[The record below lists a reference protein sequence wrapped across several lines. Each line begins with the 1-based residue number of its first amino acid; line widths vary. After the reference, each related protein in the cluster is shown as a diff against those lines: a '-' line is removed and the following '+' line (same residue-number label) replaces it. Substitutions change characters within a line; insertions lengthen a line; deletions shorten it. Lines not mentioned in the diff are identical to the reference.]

1 MALNPVAIFNRWF
14 REACAASAPLPESM
28 ALATSDRRGRPS
40 VRYVLL
46 KQADESGFVFY
57 TNLDSRKGRE
67 LIANPYASLAFYWDV
82 LGKQVRVDGKVTLV
96 DESEADAYWATRPRE
111 SQLAGATSCQSR
123 PIASHILLLQRWRQ
137 LRQEMSGK
145 AVPRPRGWTGFRLTP
160 QRIEFWIRGEHRLHK
175 RELFTRRRQGWEKQL
190 LQP

>member
-1 MALNPVAIFNRWF
+1 MALNPVTIFNRWF
-14 REACAASAPLPESM
+14 REACAAGAPLPESM
-28 ALATSDRRGRPS
+28 ALATCDSRGRPS

-46 KQADESGFVFY
+46 KQADDSGFVFY

-111 SQLAGATSCQSR
+111 SQLAGATSHQSR
-123 PIASHILLLQRWRQ
+123 PIASHMLLLQRWRQ
-137 LRQEMSGK
+137 LRQGMSGK
-145 AVPRPRGWTGFRLTP
+145 AVPRPSGWTGFRLAP
-160 QRIEFWIRGEHRLHK
+160 QRIEFWTRGEHRLHK